1 MKNDLEKSFDSD
13 MRKIYRRALYEVG
26 YPATRFLTM
35 LRNRGGLKTAHILI
49 NKSSVLY
56 GYNKLKHYGRLDLTV
71 EALIFDNHKYYKLF
85 TEKEISIIKNRLN
98 NDNYGPALK

>member
-13 MRKIYRRALYEVG
+13 MRKVYELAKKETN
-26 YPATRFLTM
+26 YNPTRFLTM

-49 NKSSVLY
+49 NKSSVSY

-71 EALIFDNHKYYKLF
+71 EALIFDNHKYHKLF
-85 TEKEISIIKNRLN
+85 TVKEMNTIKNRLYD
-98 NDNYGPALK
+98 DNYGPALK